1 MSKKIVHVSG
11 KRKHSIAR
19 ATVREGKGTVRINR
33 MLLDQY
39 QPEMY
44 RMKIMEPL
52 ILAGDE
58 LTGKV
63 DIDVQVNGGGINSG
77 AEAVRLA
84 IARGLVEYA
93 GRGPLRE
100 KFLAYDRNMLVADV
114 RRNEPHKPGDSKPRA
129 RRQKS
134 YR

>member
-1 MSKKIVHVSG
+1 MSKKIIQVSG

-19 ATVREGKGTVRINR
+19 ATVREGKGIVRVNR
-33 MLLDQY
+33 MLLEQY
-39 QPEMY
+39 EPEMY
-44 RMKIMEPL
+44 RMKIKEPL
-52 ILAGDE
+52 LLAGDE
-58 LTGKV
+58 MVSKV
-63 DIDVQVNGGGINSG
+63 NIDVKVSGGGINSG

-84 IARGLVEYA
+84 IARGLVEYV

-100 KFLAYDRNMLVADV
+100 KFLAYDRNMLVADI
-114 RRNEPHKPGDSKPRA
+114 RRNEPHKPGDSKARA